1 MGNFVPQT
9 KKRRREKRGD
19 VGSGEVPSPN
29 ALIVVVVFSDPHAM
43 LSAARR
49 FLGGQLAAGSN
60 ALAAPWMGP
69 TRGIITVKVNDPVL
83 RGAVDKE
90 SLESEIIRAEEM
102 AIAQFNRQ
110 VRKEVELGSV
120 HQSGRRMKRLSRFT
134 YPAQAR
140 RAAGAAWPNA
150 STVKASTFRCRL
162 T

>member
-1 MGNFVPQT
+1 
-9 KKRRREKRGD
+9 
-19 VGSGEVPSPN
+19 
-29 ALIVVVVFSDPHAM
+29 M

-49 FLGGQLAAGSN
+49 FLGSQLAAGSN
-60 ALAAPWMGP
+60 ALAARWMGP